1 MKPMSEMREF
11 AVSLAEALD
20 QIGAAFRQ
28 DHGEIPMSAHLVR
41 FPASGRPEVIHLDVS
56 TGKYGETKE
65 EMGRNV
71 RAMSVKWGARYV
83 ILQNEAWVS
92 FSEEGDEAEA
102 VQAWVGAGQ
111 SLEHYP
117 NRKEMMM
124 VSADGP
130 DLDIIIHR
138 EISPDGTIGEPQRM
152 ENSVSAGT
160 LTNLSG
166 RSVSE
171 FPDAIN

>member
-1 MKPMSEMREF
+1 
-11 AVSLAEALD
+11 
-20 QIGAAFRQ
+20 
-28 DHGEIPMSAHLVR
+28 
-41 FPASGRPEVIHLDVS
+41 
-56 TGKYGETKE
+56 
-65 EMGRNV
+65 
-71 RAMSVKWGARYV
+71 
-83 ILQNEAWVS
+83 
-92 FSEEGDEAEA
+92 
-102 VQAWVGAGQ
+102 
-111 SLEHYP
+111 
-117 NRKEMMM
+117 MMM